1 MKNISKILLNI
12 ILIITL
18 SINIIN
24 KLYDNRIV
32 IIALVIYLAINL
44 AIDGYRRTNKRD
56 LGLSLA
62 VVALGCFFTIS
73 SFYFMG
79 TFSEFSRNYSFI
91 LYSYIK
97 PITWIGVFLIVIL
110 TELIRYIAIQAPKG
124 SKRTTKIIYISLFI
138 IFILLDLSLSRKI
151 INVGSFNSMYEFFSL
166 TLCASLTKNIFLM
179 WLTHKYGYIPCLVY
193 RVIIDLYVY
202 FLPIIPKCNM
212 LIQACMFM
220 LLPFILYKVIESFRT
235 ERDIPKANDMRKRKF
250 DRIETAIL
258 IVFFCILAGLVSRE
272 FKYSMIAVGSGS
284 MTGTI
289 DKGDAIIYERYK
301 GEPLHEGDI
310 IVFKIENTLIV
321 HRINKKVFLDE
332 EYAYMTKGDFNKS
345 IDNWIVES
353 DMIVGKVVKK
363 IPYIA
368 WPSVWINENY

>member
-1 MKNISKILLNI
+1 MKNMSKILLNI

-32 IIALVIYLAINL
+32 ILALIIYLGINL
-44 AIDGYRRTNKRD
+44 ALDGYRKPNKRN
-56 LGLSLA
+56 LGQTLA
-62 VVALGCFFTIS
+62 VVILGCFFTIS

-79 TFSEFSRNYSFI
+79 TFSEFSRNYAYIF
-91 LYSYIK
+91 YTYIK
-97 PITWIGVFLIVIL
+97 PLTWIGVFTTVIL
-110 TELIRYIAIQAPKG
+110 TEIIRYITVSAPKG
-124 SKRTTKIIYISLFI
+124 SKATTKIIYISLFI
-138 IFILLDLSLSRKI
+138 IFVLLDLSLSRKI
-151 INVGSFNSMYEFFSL
+151 INVGSFNSLYEFFSL

-179 WLTHKYGYIPCLVY
+179 WLTKKYGYIPCLTY
-193 RVIIDLYVY
+193 RIIIDLYVY
-202 FLPIIPKCNM
+202 FLPIVPKCNM

-220 LLPFILYKVIESFRT
+220 LLPFIMYKIIDSFRT
-235 ERDIPKANDMRKRKF
+235 ERQVPKANDLRKRKF

-258 IVFFCILAGLVSRE
+258 IVFFLILAGLVSRE

-289 DKGDAIIYERYK
+289 DKGDAVIYERYN

-332 EYAYMTKGDFNKS
+332 EYAYITKGDYNKS

-353 DMIVGKVVKK
+353 DMIVGKVVNKVK
-363 IPYIA
+363 YIA